1 MTKDWLFGDLE
12 DAGLVE
18 VIYSEDDGVVTIN
31 KYPELLRQ
39 AAQKEQTMKTGYTCS
54 SRILTATG
62 SAWTYQTEPM
72 TWREAL
78 AWRDEQIAS
87 SEVLEVQI
95 LSRNPHAKIARRL
108 YEPDGK
114 GGARL
119 VGKSAS

>member
-1 MTKDWLFGDLE
+1 MAKDWMFGF
-12 DAGLVE
+12 
-18 VIYSEDDGVVTIN
+18 
-31 KYPELLRQ
+31 
-39 AAQKEQTMKTGYTCS
+39 KEQTVSKSKSKTGYTCS
-54 SRILTATG
+54 SRILTKTG

-87 SEVLEVQI
+87 NQVLEVQI
-95 LSRNPHAKIARRL
+95 LPRDPHRPRRL

-119 VGKSAS
+119 VGAYDY